1 MKSEVPSKFVATREG
16 IFLVSKDFDLT
27 QAQSRRARR
36 RWVTDDKR
44 VWDGFKSMAY
54 DHYKIEAV

>member
-1 MKSEVPSKFVATREG
+1 MKTVFPSKLLAKPGG